1 MEKNSKIKRKE
12 SILDFGSGNGAFLNY
27 FIKKYN
33 LKDNYSFELSFPL
46 IQFQKKL
53 LDRTNFY
60 QMHQSACKAFA
71 KINNNIIVDHFI
83 SNSVFQYF
91 CSNKYCLKVLD
102 FLIKVTKKSILICDI
117 KEFNKK
123 NIYKEKVRN
132 RQNLSKT
139 EFKNK
144 YQNTPIRFY
153 AKSFFIRIL
162 QNLKTKYNFK
172 YKFISLPS
180 SATDSEFGYCLLI
193 KK

>member
-1 MEKNSKIKRKE
+1 
-12 SILDFGSGNGAFLNY
+12 
-27 FIKKYN
+27 
-33 LKDNYSFELSFPL
+33 L

-53 LDRTNFY
+53 LDKTNFY
-60 QMHQSACKAFA
+60 QTHQSTRKVFA
-71 KINNNIIVDHFI
+71 KINNNIIVDHSI

-91 CSNKYCLKVLD
+91 YSNIYCLKVLD
-102 FLIKVTKKSILICDI
+102 FLIKVTKKSILIYDI
-117 KEFNKK
+117 KDFNKK

-153 AKSFFIRIL
+153 TKSYFIRIL
-162 QNLKTKYNFK
+162 QNLKIKYNFK